1 MNRKLHFSEIYFK
14 VEIGIM
20 EQIKSKEELADGL
33 SFVKEKSGRYG
44 RTITAGTSVKY
55 DRIGKLV
62 EETKLTRKAIIQIL

>member
-1 MNRKLHFSEIYFK
+1 
-14 VEIGIM
+14 M

-33 SFVKEKSGRYG
+33 SFVKEESGRYG